1 MGVDP
6 GTPNTVGHW
15 ALSRAISRALRGVV
29 VLLMVKTEGHPLLL
43 HLKQFQERYH
53 LHHQL
58 RERRPRRS
66 RVWAAKVIA
75 LCLALAI
82 MRDL

>member
-15 ALSRAISRALRGVV
+15 ALSRALRGVV
-29 VLLMVKTEGHPLLL
+29 VLLMVKTEGHPLLH

-58 RERRPRRS
+58 RERRAGRI
-66 RVWAAKVIA
+66 RVWAARVTA
-75 LCLALAI
+75 LCLVLA
-82 MRDL
+82 MEDL